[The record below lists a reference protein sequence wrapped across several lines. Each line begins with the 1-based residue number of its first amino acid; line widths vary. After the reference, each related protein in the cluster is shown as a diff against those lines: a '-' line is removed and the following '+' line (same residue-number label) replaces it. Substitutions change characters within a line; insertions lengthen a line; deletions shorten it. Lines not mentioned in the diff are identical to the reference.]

1 LVEESFL
8 MKKSIRD
15 VEVTGKRVLVRVDFN
30 LPLDPK
36 TNEIMDDSRII
47 AALPTIWFLV
57 EHKARIILCSHLGR
71 PDGKVVESL
80 RMTQIAERLSQLTN
94 LPIYTVSDC
103 VGPKVKNAV
112 DKLKNGDIL
121 LLENL
126 RFHAEEEANDP
137 GFAKALADLAD
148 IYVDDAFGTAH
159 RAHASTYGVAKFLP
173 AYAGLLLEK
182 ELKALGNLLT
192 NAQHPFAALLG
203 GAKVSDKIK
212 LINNMLDKVEMLM
225 IGGGMAATFL
235 KARGNGVGLSGVEED
250 KIDLANNLIA
260 TAQKNN
266 VSIFLP
272 LDVIVADAISDQAKY
287 SIAPV
292 SMIPANKY
300 IVDIGPQTIEMFT
313 EHLKQCRTIFW
324 NGPMGVYEIP
334 QFSRGTKSMAELLAS
349 LTATTVVGGGST
361 AEIVTEMHLGFKMT
375 HVSTGGGASMSF
387 LEGKTLPGV
396 EVLMDEN

>member
-1 LVEESFL
+1 

-15 VEVTGKRVLVRVDFN
+15 VEVTGKKVLVRVDFN
-30 LPLDPK
+30 VPLDPK

-47 AALPTIWFLV
+47 AALPTIWYLI
-57 EHKARIILCSHLGR
+57 EHKARVILCSHLGR
-71 PDGKVVESL
+71 PDGQAVPSL
-80 RMTQIAERLSQLTN
+80 RMTPIAERLSQLTN

-103 VGPKVKNAV
+103 IGPKVTSAV
-112 DKLKNGDIL
+112 DKLKNGDVL

-126 RFHAEEEANDP
+126 RFRPEEEANDAK
-137 GFAKALADLAD
+137 FARELAELAD

-159 RAHASTYGVAKFLP
+159 RAHASTYGVAKYLP

-182 ELKALGNLLT
+182 ELRVLGNLLT

-212 LINNMLDKVEMLM
+212 LLTNMLDKVNILL

-235 KARGNGVGLSGVEED
+235 KAQNYGVGLSSVEGD
-250 KIDLANNLIA
+250 KAELANQLIA
-260 TAQKNN
+260 AAKKNN
-266 VSIFLP
+266 VELILP
-272 LDVIVADAISDQAKY
+272 PDVIVADAINDLSRPA
-287 SIAPV
+287 IAPI
-292 SMIPANKY
+292 SMVPANKY
-300 IVDIGPQTIEMFT
+300 IVDIGPQTIELFT
-313 EHLKQCRTIFW
+313 EKLKECRTVFW

-334 QFSRGTKSMAELLAS
+334 QFSRGTKSMAELLANIS
-349 LTATTVVGGGST
+349 ATTVVGGGST
-361 AEIVTEMHLGFKMT
+361 AEIVTEMRLGFKMT

-396 EVLMDEN
+396 EVLLDE

>member
-1 LVEESFL
+1 MP
-8 MKKSIRD
+8 MKKSIKD

-30 LPLDPK
+30 VPLDPK
-36 TNEIMDDSRII
+36 TNDIMDDSRII
-47 AALPTIWFLV
+47 AALPTIWYLI

-71 PDGKVVESL
+71 PDGKIVESL

-103 VGPKVKNAV
+103 VGPKAKNAA
-112 DKLKNGDIL
+112 DKLRNGDIL

-126 RFHAEEEANDP
+126 RFHQAEEANDP
-137 GFAKALADLAD
+137 NFSRSLAELAD

-182 ELKALGNLLT
+182 EIRVLGNLLT
-192 NAQHPFAALLG
+192 NAQHPFASILG

-212 LINNMLDKVEMLM
+212 LINNMMDKVEMLL

-235 KARGNGVGLSGVEED
+235 KAQGYGVGLSNVEAD
-250 KIDLANNLIA
+250 KIELANKLIA
-260 TAQKNN
+260 TSKSNKIALY
-266 VSIFLP
+266 LP
-272 LDVIVADAISDQAKY
+272 LDVIVADAIDESAKFA
-287 SIAPV
+287 IAPV
-292 SMIPANKY
+292 SMIPNNKY
-300 IVDIGPQTIEMFT
+300 IVDIGPQTIELFT
-313 EHLKQCRTIFW
+313 ENLKQCRTIFW

-334 QFSRGTKSMAELLAS
+334 QFSRGTKSMAELLANLS
-349 LTATTVVGGGST
+349 ATTVVGGGST

-396 EVLMDEN
+396 EVLMDE

>member
-1 LVEESFL
+1 
-8 MKKSIRD
+8 MKKSIKD
-15 VEVTGKRVLVRVDFN
+15 VDVTGKRVLVRVDFN
-30 LPLDPK
+30 VPLDPK
-36 TNEIMDDSRII
+36 TNDIMDDSRII
-47 AALPTIWFLV
+47 AALPTIWYLI

-103 VGPKVKNAV
+103 VGPKVRNAV
-112 DKLKNGDIL
+112 DKLRNGDIL

-137 GFAKALADLAD
+137 NFSRQLAALAD

-182 ELKALGNLLT
+182 EIRVLGNLLT

-212 LINNMLDKVEMLM
+212 LINNMMDKVEMLL

-235 KARGNGVGLSGVEED
+235 KAEGYGVGLSSVETD
-250 KIDLANNLIA
+250 RIDLANKLIA
-260 TAQKNN
+260 TAKGNHI
-266 VSIFLP
+266 SLYLP
-272 LDVIVADAISDQAKY
+272 LDVIVADAIDDTAKY

-300 IVDIGPQTIEMFT
+300 IVDIGPQTIELFT
-313 EHLKQCRTIFW
+313 ENLKQCRTIFW
-324 NGPMGVYEIP
+324 NGPMGVYEIQ
-334 QFSRGTKSMAELLAS
+334 QFSRGTKSMAELLANV
-349 LTATTVVGGGST
+349 TATTVVGGGST

-396 EVLMDEN
+396 EVLMDE

>member
-1 LVEESFL
+1 

-30 LPLDPK
+30 VPLDPR

-47 AALPTIWFLV
+47 AALPTIWYLIQH
-57 EHKARIILCSHLGR
+57 EAKIILCSHLGR

-80 RMTQIAERLSQLTN
+80 RLTPIAERLSQLTN

-103 VGPKVKNAV
+103 IGAKVKKAAS
-112 DKLKNGDIL
+112 KLKNGDIL

-126 RFHAEEEANDP
+126 RFHPEEEANDP
-137 GFAKALADLAD
+137 NFAKALADLAD

-173 AYAGLLLEK
+173 AYAGILLEK
-182 ELKALGNLLT
+182 EIKALGNLLN
-192 NAQHPFAALLG
+192 NAQHPFAVLLG

-212 LINNMLDKVEMLM
+212 LINNMMDKVEILL

-235 KARGNGVGLSGVEED
+235 KAQNYGVGISSVEED
-250 KIDLANNLIA
+250 KKDLANQLVE
-260 TAQKNN
+260 TAKKNN
-266 VSIFLP
+266 IKLLLP
-272 LDVIVADAISDQAKY
+272 LDVIVADAINDQARP

-292 SMIPANKY
+292 TMVPANKY
-300 IVDIGPQTIEMFT
+300 IVDIGPQTIELFT
-313 EHLKQCRTIFW
+313 ENLKQCRTIFW

-334 QFSRGTKSMAELLAS
+334 QFSRGTKAMAELLANLS
-349 LTATTVVGGGST
+349 ATTVVGGGST
-361 AEIVTEMHLGFKMT
+361 AEIVIDMHLAFKMT
-375 HVSTGGGASMSF
+375 HVSTGGGASLSF
-387 LEGKTLPGV
+387 LEGKSLPGV
-396 EVLMDEN
+396 EVLLDDK

>member
-1 LVEESFL
+1 

-15 VEVTGKRVLVRVDFN
+15 IEVTGKRVMVRVDFN
-30 LPLDPK
+30 VPLDPK

-47 AALPTIWFLV
+47 AALPTIWYLI
-57 EHKARIILCSHLGR
+57 EYKAKVILCSHLGR
-71 PDGKVVESL
+71 PDGKVVPSL
-80 RMTQIAERLSQLTN
+80 TMVPIAERLSQLTN
-94 LPIYTVSDC
+94 LPIYTVSESI
-103 VGPKVKNAV
+103 GPKVTRAV
-112 DKLKNGDIL
+112 EKLKNGDTL

-126 RFHAEEEANDP
+126 RFHPEEEANDP
-137 GFAKALADLAD
+137 AFARALAGLAD

-159 RAHASTYGVAKFLP
+159 RAHASTYGVAKLLP

-182 ELKALGNLLT
+182 ELRVLGNLLN

-212 LINNMLDKVEMLM
+212 LINNMLDKVNMLM

-235 KARGNGVGLSGVEED
+235 KAQNYGVGLSSVEED
-250 KIDLANNLIA
+250 KKDLANQLIA
-260 TAQKNN
+260 AAKNSN
-266 VSIFLP
+266 VELLLP
-272 LDVIVADAISDQAKY
+272 KDVIVADSINEASKY

-292 SMIPANKY
+292 SMVPANKY

-313 EHLKQCRTIFW
+313 EKLKECRTVFW
-324 NGPMGVYEIP
+324 NGPMGVYEIA
-334 QFSRGTKSMAELLAS
+334 QFSRGTKSMAELLANI
-349 LTATTVVGGGST
+349 TATTVVGGGST
-361 AEIVTEMHLGFKMT
+361 AEIITEMHLGFKMT

-396 EVLMDEN
+396 EVLLDE

>member
-1 LVEESFL
+1 
-8 MKKSIRD
+8 MKKSIKD
-15 VEVTGKRVLVRVDFN
+15 VDVTGKRVLVRVDFN
-30 LPLDPK
+30 VPLDPK
-36 TNEIMDDSRII
+36 TNDIMDDSRII
-47 AALPTIWFLV
+47 AALPTIWYLV

-80 RMTQIAERLSQLTN
+80 RLTQIAERLSQLTN

-103 VGPKVKNAV
+103 VGPKVRNAV
-112 DKLKNGDIL
+112 DKLRNGDIL

-137 GFAKALADLAD
+137 NFSRQLAELAD

-182 ELKALGNLLT
+182 EIRVLGNLLT

-212 LINNMLDKVEMLM
+212 LINNMMDKVEMLL
-225 IGGGMAATFL
+225 IGGGMAVTFL
-235 KARGNGVGLSGVEED
+235 KAQGYGVGLSSVEAD
-250 KIDLANNLIA
+250 KIELANQLIA
-260 TAQKNN
+260 SAK
-266 VSIFLP
+266 SSHISLYLP
-272 LDVIVADAISDQAKY
+272 LDVIVADAIDDNSKY
-287 SIAPV
+287 SIAPI
-292 SMIPANKY
+292 SMIPSNKY
-300 IVDIGPQTIEMFT
+300 IVDIGPQTIDLFT
-313 EHLKQCRTIFW
+313 ENLKQCRTIFW
-324 NGPMGVYEIP
+324 NGPMGVYEIQ
-334 QFSRGTKSMAELLAS
+334 QFSRGTKSMAELLANLS
-349 LTATTVVGGGST
+349 ATTVVGGGST

-396 EVLMDEN
+396 EVLMDD

>member
-1 LVEESFL
+1 

-30 LPLDPK
+30 VPMDPK

-47 AALPTIWFLV
+47 AALPTIWYLL

-71 PDGKVVESL
+71 PGGKVIESM
-80 RMTQIAERLSQLTN
+80 RMTPIAERLSQLIN
-94 LPIYTVSDC
+94 MPIYTVSDC
-103 VGPKVKNAV
+103 VGPKVKQAV
-112 DKLKNGDIL
+112 GKLKNGEIL

-126 RFHAEEEANDP
+126 RFHPEEEANDP
-137 GFAKALADLAD
+137 TFAGELAENAD

-182 ELKALGNLLT
+182 ELRILGNLLT

-212 LINNMLDKVEMLM
+212 LINNMMDKVDVLL

-235 KARGNGVGLSGVEED
+235 NAQGFGTGASTVEVD
-250 KIDLANNLIA
+250 KKELANQLIA
-260 TAQKNN
+260 AAKKNN
-266 VSIFLP
+266 ISLLLP
-272 LDVIVADAISDQAKY
+272 LDVIVADSVDEQSRFA
-287 SIAPV
+287 IAPI
-292 SMIPANKY
+292 SMVPSGKY
-300 IVDIGPQTIEMFT
+300 IVDIGPQTIELFT
-313 EHLKQCRTIFW
+313 EELKKCRTIFW

-334 QFSRGTKSMAELLAS
+334 AFSRGTKKMAELLAN
-349 LTATTVVGGGST
+349 LNATTVVGGGST
-361 AEIVTEMHLGFKMT
+361 AEIVTEMNLAFKMT
-375 HVSTGGGASMSF
+375 HVSTGGGASMNF

-396 EVLMDEN
+396 AVLLDE

>member
-1 LVEESFL
+1 

-30 LPLDPK
+30 VPLDPK

-47 AALPTIWFLV
+47 AALPTIWYLL

-71 PDGKVVESL
+71 PGGKVIESL
-80 RMTQIAERLSQLTN
+80 RMTPIAERLSQLIN
-94 LPIYTVSDC
+94 MPIYTVSDC
-103 VGPKVKNAV
+103 VGPKVKQAV
-112 DKLKNGDIL
+112 GKLKNGEIL

-126 RFHAEEEANDP
+126 RFHPEEEANAP
-137 GFAKALADLAD
+137 TFARELAENAD

-159 RAHASTYGVAKFLP
+159 RAHASTHGVAKFLP

-182 ELKALGNLLT
+182 ELRVLGNLLT

-212 LINNMLDKVEMLM
+212 LINNMMDKVDVLL
-225 IGGGMAATFL
+225 IGGGMAVTFL
-235 KARGNGVGLSGVEED
+235 NAQGFGTGASTVEVD
-250 KIDLANNLIA
+250 KKELANQLIA
-260 TAQKNN
+260 AAKKNN
-266 VSIFLP
+266 ISLLLP
-272 LDVIVADAISDQAKY
+272 LDVIVADSIDEQSRFA
-287 SIAPV
+287 IAPI
-292 SMIPANKY
+292 SMVPSGKY
-300 IVDIGPQTIEMFT
+300 IVDIGPQTIELFT
-313 EHLKQCRTIFW
+313 EELKKCRTIFW

-334 QFSRGTKSMAELLAS
+334 AFSRGTKKMAELLAN

-361 AEIVTEMHLGFKMT
+361 AEIVTEMNLAFKMT

-396 EVLMDEN
+396 EVLLDE

>member
-1 LVEESFL
+1 

-30 LPLDPK
+30 VPLDPK
-36 TNEIMDDSRII
+36 TNDIMDDSRII
-47 AALPTIWFLV
+47 AALPTIWYLI
-57 EHKARIILCSHLGR
+57 EHKARVILCSHLGR

-103 VGPKVKNAV
+103 VGPKVRNAV
-112 DKLKNGDIL
+112 DKLRNGDIL

-126 RFHAEEEANDP
+126 RFHPEEEANDP
-137 GFAKALADLAD
+137 NFSRQLAELAD

-182 ELKALGNLLT
+182 EIRVLGNLLT

-212 LINNMLDKVEMLM
+212 LINNMLDKVEMLL

-235 KARGNGVGLSGVEED
+235 KAQGNAVGVSAVEAD
-250 KIDLANNLIA
+250 KIDLANQLAA
-260 TAQKNN
+260 TAKSHNI
-266 VSIFLP
+266 SLLLP
-272 LDVIVADAISDQAKY
+272 LDVIVADAIDDNSKY
-287 SIAPV
+287 AIAPV

-300 IVDIGPQTIEMFT
+300 IVDIGPQTIELFT
-313 EHLKQCRTIFW
+313 ENLKQCRTIFW
-324 NGPMGVYEIP
+324 NGPMGVYEIQ
-334 QFSRGTKSMAELLAS
+334 QFSRGTKSMAELLANLS
-349 LTATTVVGGGST
+349 ATTVVGGGST

-396 EVLMDEN
+396 QVLMDE

>member
-1 LVEESFL
+1 

-30 LPLDPK
+30 VPLDPRN
-36 TNEIMDDSRII
+36 NEIMDDSRII
-47 AALPTIWFLV
+47 AALPTIWYLIGQ
-57 EHKARIILCSHLGR
+57 KARIILCSHLGR

-80 RMTQIAERLSQLTN
+80 RMTPIAERLSQLTN

-103 VGPKVKNAV
+103 IGPKVIKAV
-112 DKLKNGDIL
+112 DKLKVGDIL

-126 RFHAEEEANDP
+126 RFHPEEEANDP
-137 GFAKALADLAD
+137 EFAAELACLAD

-159 RAHASTYGVAKFLP
+159 RAHASTYGVAKLLP

-182 ELKALGNLLT
+182 ELKMLGSLLD

-212 LINNMLDKVEMLM
+212 LISNMLGKIDMLL

-235 KARGNGVGLSGVEED
+235 KAGGYSVGLSLVEED
-250 KIDLANNLIA
+250 KIGLANELA
-260 TAQKNN
+260 AKAGAAN
-266 VSIFLP
+266 VELVLP
-272 LDVIVADAISDQAKY
+272 PDVIVADAINDLAKY
-287 SIAPV
+287 AIAPV
-292 SMIPANKY
+292 SMIPPDKH
-300 IVDIGPQTIEMFT
+300 IVDIGPQARELFT
-313 EHLKQCRTIFW
+313 EKLKQCRTVFW
-324 NGPMGVYEIP
+324 NGPMGVYEIE
-334 QFSRGTKSMAELLAS
+334 QFGRGTRAMAELLAN
-349 LTATTVVGGGST
+349 LHATTVVGGGST
-361 AEIVTEMHLGFKMT
+361 AEIVMEMRLGFKMT

-396 EVLMDEN
+396 EVLLDK

>member
-1 LVEESFL
+1 

-15 VEVTGKRVLVRVDFN
+15 IEVTGKRVLVRVDFN
-30 LPLDPK
+30 VPLDPK

-47 AALPTIWFLV
+47 AALPTIWYLI
-57 EHKARIILCSHLGR
+57 EYKARVILCSHLGR
-71 PDGKVVESL
+71 PDGQVVPSL
-80 RMTQIAERLSQLTN
+80 RMTPIAERLSQLTN
-94 LPIYTVSDC
+94 LPIYTVSDSI
-103 VGPKVKNAV
+103 GPKVTRAV
-112 DKLKNGDIL
+112 EKLKNGDAL

-126 RFHAEEEANDP
+126 RFHPEEEANDP
-137 GFAKALADLAD
+137 AFARALSELAD

-159 RAHASTYGVAKFLP
+159 RAHASTYGVAKYLP

-182 ELKALGNLLT
+182 ELRVLGNLLT

-212 LINNMLDKVEMLM
+212 LLNNMLDKVDVLL

-235 KARGNGVGLSGVEED
+235 KAQNYGVGLSNVEED
-250 KIDLANNLIA
+250 RKELANQLIA
-260 TAQKNN
+260 AAKSNN
-266 VSIFLP
+266 VDLLLP
-272 LDVIVADAISDQAKY
+272 RDVIVADAINDLSRP

-300 IVDIGPQTIEMFT
+300 IVDIGPQTIELFT
-313 EHLKQCRTIFW
+313 EKLKECRTVFW

-334 QFSRGTKSMAELLAS
+334 HFSRGTKSMVDLLANIS
-349 LTATTVVGGGST
+349 ATPVVGGGSP
-361 AEIVTEMHLGFKMT
+361 AEIVTEMRLGFKMT

-396 EVLMDEN
+396 EVLLDE

>member
-1 LVEESFL
+1 M
-8 MKKSIRD
+8 MKKSIKD
-15 VEVTGKRVLVRVDFN
+15 VEATGKRVLVRVDFN
-30 LPLDPK
+30 VPLDPK
-36 TNEIMDDSRII
+36 TNDIMDDSRII
-47 AALPTIWFLV
+47 AALPTIWYLI

-94 LPIYTVSDC
+94 LPIYTVSDS
-103 VGPKVKNAV
+103 VGKKARNAV
-112 DKLKNGDIL
+112 DKLRNGDIL

-126 RFHAEEEANDP
+126 RFHPEEEANDP
-137 GFAKALADLAD
+137 NFAKQLAELAD

-182 ELKALGNLLT
+182 EIRVLGNLLT

-212 LINNMLDKVEMLM
+212 LINNMLDKVELLL
-225 IGGGMAATFL
+225 IGGGMAVTFL
-235 KARGNGVGLSGVEED
+235 KAQGYSVGLSGVEAD
-250 KIDLANNLIA
+250 KIELANRLIDA
-260 TAQKNN
+260 AKN
-266 VSIFLP
+266 SKISLYLP
-272 LDVIVADAISDQAKY
+272 LDVIVADAIDEKAKY
-287 SIAPV
+287 AIAPI
-292 SMIPANKY
+292 SMIPDNKY
-300 IVDIGPQTIEMFT
+300 IVDIGPQTIELFT
-313 EHLKQCRTIFW
+313 EKLKECRTVFW

-334 QFSRGTKSMAELLAS
+334 QFSKGTKSMAELLANLS
-349 LTATTVVGGGST
+349 ATTVVGGGST

-387 LEGKTLPGV
+387 LEGKVLPGV
-396 EVLMDEN
+396 EVLIDE

>member
-1 LVEESFL
+1 

-15 VEVTGKRVLVRVDFN
+15 IEVTGKRVMVRVDFN
-30 LPLDPK
+30 VPLDPK

-47 AALPTIWFLV
+47 AALPTIWYLI
-57 EHKARIILCSHLGR
+57 EYKARIILCSHLGR
-71 PDGKVVESL
+71 PDGQVVPSL
-80 RMTQIAERLSQLTN
+80 RMTPIAERLSQLTN

-103 VGPKVKNAV
+103 IGPKVTRAV
-112 DKLKNGDIL
+112 EKLKNGDTL

-126 RFHAEEEANDP
+126 RFHPEEEANAP
-137 GFAKALADLAD
+137 QFASALAELADL
-148 IYVDDAFGTAH
+148 YVDDAFGTAH
-159 RAHASTYGVAKFLP
+159 RAHASTYGVAKLLP

-182 ELKALGNLLT
+182 ELRVLGNLLT

-212 LINNMLDKVEMLM
+212 LINNMLDKVNILL

-235 KARGNGVGLSGVEED
+235 KAQNLGVGLSVVEED
-250 KIDLANNLIA
+250 KKDLANQLIVA
-260 TAQKNN
+260 ARNSN
-266 VSIFLP
+266 VELLLP
-272 LDVIVADAISDQAKY
+272 RDVIVADSINDISRY

-300 IVDIGPQTIEMFT
+300 IVDIGPQTIELFT
-313 EHLKQCRTIFW
+313 EKLKECRTVFW

-334 QFSRGTKSMAELLAS
+334 QFSRGTKSMAELLANIS
-349 LTATTVVGGGST
+349 ATTVVGGGST
-361 AEIVTEMHLGFKMT
+361 AEIVTEMRLGFKMT

-396 EVLMDEN
+396 QVLLDE

>member
-1 LVEESFL
+1 

-15 VEVTGKRVLVRVDFN
+15 IEVTGKRVLVRVDFN
-30 LPLDPK
+30 VPLDPK

-47 AALPTIWFLV
+47 AALPTIWYLI
-57 EHKARIILCSHLGR
+57 EYKARIILCSHLGR
-71 PDGKVVESL
+71 PDGQVVPSL
-80 RMTQIAERLSQLTN
+80 SMTPIAERLSQLTN
-94 LPIYTVSDC
+94 LPIYTVSDSI
-103 VGPKVKNAV
+103 GPKVTRAV
-112 DKLKNGDIL
+112 EKLKNGDTL

-137 GFAKALADLAD
+137 HFARALAELAD

-182 ELKALGNLLT
+182 ELRVLGNLLT

-203 GAKVSDKIK
+203 GSKVSDKIK
-212 LINNMLDKVEMLM
+212 LLNNMLDKVNILL

-235 KARGNGVGLSGVEED
+235 KAQNYGVGLSSVEED
-250 KIDLANNLIA
+250 KKELANQLIA
-260 TAQKNN
+260 AAKNN
-266 VSIFLP
+266 NVDLLLP
-272 LDVIVADAISDQAKY
+272 RDVIVADAISDSSRH
-287 SIAPV
+287 SIAPI
-292 SMIPANKY
+292 SMIPADKY
-300 IVDIGPQTIEMFT
+300 IVDIGPQTIELFT
-313 EHLKQCRTIFW
+313 EKLKECRTVFW

-334 QFSRGTKSMAELLAS
+334 QFSRGTKSMAELLANIS
-349 LTATTVVGGGST
+349 ATTVVGGGST
-361 AEIVTEMHLGFKMT
+361 AEIVTEMRLGFKMT

-396 EVLMDEN
+396 EVLLDD